1 MGINVGDNI
10 LSVCDQ
16 KISLISMGTVVSG
29 YGAMVLYNIH
39 KCVPVNRA
47 KPVGSFIL
55 CDLQQ
60 VLFLPLNDGAM

>member
-1 MGINVGDNI
+1 MGINVGDNT

-16 KISLISMGTVVSG
+16 KISLSMGTIVSC

-39 KCVPVNRA
+39 KRVPVNCA

-60 VLFLPLNDGAM
+60 VLFLPLNDGAT